1 MAMWRP
7 LKKDWR
13 RFRRPNQEQVIGDF
27 VHKIR
32 DGLVIGIDP
41 GDGVSCVVLERRER
55 APS

>member
-1 MAMWRP
+1 MWRP